1 MSQSGTW
8 VAGPDIPN
16 GLGSYD
22 GSAVV
27 LSNGK
32 VLCAVGPKS
41 GDGPTTFV
49 ESTRSRTSSPTRP
62 TCRTIPLSPSR
73 PASSPSPTAM
83 SFSPMGRIS
92 LTSTSLEADRA
103 ASWRPTITQIRRNHN
118 GSFHL
123 TGTQLNGV
131 SEGAYYG
138 DDAQM
143 SSNYPIV
150 RLSDASHHVYYA
162 RTTNWTIG
170 VATRRKSVSTD
181 FTLPGTLPT
190 GKYRL
195 SVVANGIA
203 SRPSRSPTTPD
214 IEEPRTFVPS
224 GWRTSSAAGR
234 PTFPGLPQ
242 LGRPRG
248 HELRVILEAGF
259 GGAGVLG
266 T

>member
-49 ESTRSRTSSPTRP
+49 EYDPVANQFTDAPNLPNDTSQPFTSRFVALPNGDVLFADGSNQLDIYKPGGRP
-62 TCRTIPLSPSR
+62 R
-73 PASSPSPTAM
+73 
-83 SFSPMGRIS
+83 
-92 LTSTSLEADRA
+92 

-203 SRPSRSPTTPD
+203 SRPVAFSYHT
-214 IEEPRTFVPS
+214 
-224 GWRTSSAAGR
+224 
-234 PTFPGLPQ
+234 
-242 LGRPRG
+242 
-248 HELRVILEAGF
+248 
-259 GGAGVLG
+259 
-266 T
+266 